1 MSLVL
6 EIEHLLGV
14 AFAAQGQAGASP
26 EWPPQPD
33 RVFSALVATWG
44 ARGERA
50 EERRALEWLEAQPVP
65 EVAASSGFARTPA
78 TVFVP
83 PNDPATGR
91 IGDRSVMPALRR
103 RQPRRFPA
111 FRPDDPVVQLVWRD
125 VEADHHTIAALNA
138 LAADTPYVGHSS
150 SLTRCRFRT
159 DGTPKQAASPRRRVY
174 PGRLVE
180 LERSYRAGR
189 RPNPGEDVR
198 TEAPIVPEPTGS
210 TFSDH
215 WLVLEHVEGAMPDL
229 RAAALVAK
237 TLRCALMSGY
247 KRIGSEEAIPTLVSG
262 HVANGSPSIEP
273 HLAIAPLAFLGSQF
287 ADGRVFGFALIPPR
301 GSALLEDEAF
311 RGALRGVAPW
321 NKQEERRELRL
332 TAPGFD
338 IVLTP
343 TGQRDLRSLD
353 PAPYV
358 AVAKTWATATPV
370 VLDRHLKAK
379 GYAERDAEI
388 GYLLNQA
395 CLNIGL
401 PQPAHISA
409 GKHSAVTGAPSA
421 YPSGPA
427 PRWTGWRLPK
437 SLATR
442 QLTHALL
449 QFNEPV
455 RGPLILGAGRFGGL
469 GLCRALDQERA

>member
-1 MSLVL
+1 MPLVL

-14 AFAAQGQAGASP
+14 AFAAQSQAGVAP

-33 RVFSALVATWG
+33 RVFSALVATWS

-50 EERRALEWLEAQPVP
+50 EERRALEWLEAQPAP

-125 VEADHHTIAALNA
+125 VGADRETIAALNA

-159 DGTPKQAASPRRRVY
+159 DGAPERAASPRRRVY

-180 LERSYRAGR
+180 LERSYHAGR

-198 TEAPIVPEPTGS
+198 AEAPVVREPIGS
-210 TFSDH
+210 LFSDR
-215 WLVLEHVEGAMPDL
+215 WLVLEHVEGEMPDP
-229 RAAALVAK
+229 RAAALVGKA
-237 TLRCALMSGY
+237 LRCALMSGY
-247 KRIGSEEAIPTLVSG
+247 KRIGSEEAIPTVVSG
-262 HVANGSPSIEP
+262 HVADGTPSVEP

-301 GSALLEDEAF
+301 ESKLLEDEIF
-311 RGALRGVAPW
+311 RAALRSVAAW

-332 TAPGFD
+332 TAHGFD
-338 IVLTP
+338 VVLTP
-343 TGQRDLRSLD
+343 TGQRELRSLD

-358 AVAKTWATATPV
+358 AVAKTWATSTPV

-379 GYAERDAEI
+379 GNAERDAEVRE
-388 GYLLNQA
+388 LLHQA

-401 PQPAHISA
+401 PKPTRIAAS
-409 GKHSAVTGAPSA
+409 KHSAVTGAPSA
-421 YPSGPA
+421 YPSGHA

-449 QFNEPV
+449 QFHEPV
-455 RGPLILGAGRFGGL
+455 RGPIILGAGRFGGL
-469 GLCRALDQERA
+469 GLCRALDQERS

>member
-1 MSLVL
+1 MPLVL

-14 AFAAQGQAGASP
+14 AFAAQSQAGVAP

-33 RVFSALVATWG
+33 RVFSALVATWS

-111 FRPDDPVVQLVWRD
+111 FRPDDPVAQLVWRD
-125 VEADHHTIAALNA
+125 VGADRETIAALNA

-159 DGTPKQAASPRRRVY
+159 DGAPERAASPRRRVY

-180 LERSYRAGR
+180 LERSYHAGR

-198 TEAPIVPEPTGS
+198 AEAAVVREPTGS
-210 TFSDH
+210 LFSDR
-215 WLVLEHVEGAMPDL
+215 WLVLEHVEGEMPDP
-229 RAAALVAK
+229 RAAALVGKA
-237 TLRCALMSGY
+237 LRCALMSGY
-247 KRIGSEEAIPTLVSG
+247 KRIGSEEAIPTVVSG
-262 HVANGSPSIEP
+262 HVADGSPSVEP

-301 GSALLEDEAF
+301 ESKLLEDEIF
-311 RGALRGVAPW
+311 RAALRGVAAW

-332 TAPGFD
+332 TA
-338 IVLTP
+338 
-343 TGQRDLRSLD
+343 RSLD
-353 PAPYV
+353 PSPYV
-358 AVAKTWATATPV
+358 AVAKTWATSTPV

-379 GYAERDAEI
+379 GNAERDAEVRE
-388 GYLLNQA
+388 LLHQA

-401 PQPAHISA
+401 PKPARIAAS
-409 GKHSAVTGAPSA
+409 KHSAVTGAPSA
-421 YPSGPA
+421 YPSGRA

-442 QLTHALL
+442 QLTHTLL
-449 QFNEPV
+449 QFHEPV
-455 RGPLILGAGRFGGL
+455 RGPIILGAGRFGGL
-469 GLCRALDQERA
+469 GLCRALDQERS